1 MAKKQVYGL
10 KATRGL
16 CPVCGEQIQIVKIV
30 KPFLSAANTHKF
42 SENVV
47 KACKCP
53 NKTMDS
59 YLKQ

>member
-30 KPFLSAANTHKF
+30 KPFLSEAKTHKF
-42 SENVV
+42 SEEVV

-53 NKTMDS
+53 NKTLDS
-59 YLKQ
+59 YLK

>member
-30 KPFLSAANTHKF
+30 TPVNVEGKTHKF
-42 SENVV
+42 IENVV

-53 NKTMDS
+53 TKTLDS
-59 YLKQ
+59 YLK

>member
-16 CPVCGEQIQIVKIV
+16 CPVCGESIQIVKIV
-30 KPFLSAANTHKF
+30 KPFLSETNTHKF

-53 NKTMDS
+53 QKTLDA

>member
-16 CPVCGEQIQIVKIV
+16 CPVCGEQIQVVKIV
-30 KPFLSAANTHKF
+30 KTLISEDTKTHKF

-53 NKTMDS
+53 NKTLDS
-59 YLKQ
+59 YLK

>member
-30 KPFLSAANTHKF
+30 KPFLTEAKTHKF
-42 SENVV
+42 MEEVV

-53 NKTMDS
+53 NKTLDS
-59 YLKQ
+59 YLK